1 MRRRWK
7 PLHALTRQRHP
18 QLGRNFTVTPLLAS
32 KHRTTDESKLAGVQ
46 HRISLSGP
54 SLGHLVSELS
64 ATRPG
69 MEAIR
74 QPGQTMS
81 EEHRTLAR
89 RVVQWIVG
97 VPLTLGTIIVGVN
110 WVQEHRDDS
119 AT

>member
-1 MRRRWK
+1 
-7 PLHALTRQRHP
+7 
-18 QLGRNFTVTPLLAS
+18 
-32 KHRTTDESKLAGVQ
+32 
-46 HRISLSGP
+46 
-54 SLGHLVSELS
+54 
-64 ATRPG
+64 

-97 VPLTLGTIIVGVN
+97 VPLTLGTMIVGVN